1 MTNRIPLI
9 VNPGAAQIQEIS
21 STDVLAVPGTL
32 TANVV
37 KTDNYQYA
45 NGQPFSGGGGG
56 SYGDSNV
63 VTLLGDFGSNSVST
77 TGSVTAGQFDVGA
90 NLYIGPGPGGGT
102 FVLANVDTSLV
113 TLSQGANGAAFV
125 GWQEVLFG
133 PGGNIATIN
142 FNPDGNGQGNMV
154 VSTGPTSSQYT
165 WTFDN
170 TGNLTAPGNIKANAI
185 TLKNTDDFAQIV
197 FSSDGGATNNGQ
209 IKVDGGTNM
218 TINAASNFYVKQSGQ
233 DRLAITNTT
242 SDLMASTNVRIQSNK
257 TGSAYTWTF
266 DTDGNLIVP
275 PSSVISPASGTVGLA
290 TTDGNTYAYADAS
303 GFYID
308 TLYNTA
314 EYEWHFDNTGNLTL
328 PTNGDLLFS
337 ANTTLGSQAGSN
349 GNITVNP
356 DGTGQLIVTNT
367 TPAQFGN
374 TLSVAGNITTSGV
387 FNGNGAGLTNVTASL
402 LGNVQGTQANVT
414 VQAGSYSWVFD
425 NTGNITLPTN
435 GDLVFSANTT
445 LGSQAGSN
453 GNITVNP
460 DGTGQFIVT
469 STTPAYFGNV
479 ITAAGNVTVLG
490 TGAISTPNRP
500 GFRVYGNGVTGG
512 LNVTTNGTG
521 ILNGN
526 NWAVDYNQGGFLN
539 STTGVFTAPVA
550 GLYQVNLV
558 ARVANNVAPA
568 SQAAVI
574 KNYGSA
580 NVNQVFWE
588 TAANCTTNHF
598 GVSTTSK
605 LAVGDTL
612 TLKVTLGN
620 VSFDANDNWSV
631 VYLG

>member
-1 MTNRIPLI
+1 MLSNTA
-9 VNPGAAQIQEIS
+9 VNTGYIS
-21 STDVLAVPGTL
+21 
-32 TANVV
+32 
-37 KTDNYQYA
+37 
-45 NGQPFSGGGGG
+45 
-56 SYGDSNV
+56 
-63 VTLLGDFGSNSVST
+63 
-77 TGSVTAGQFDVGA
+77 
-90 NLYIGPGPGGGT
+90 NL
-102 FVLANVDTSLV
+102 
-113 TLSQGANGAAFV
+113 
-125 GWQEVLFG
+125 
-133 PGGNIATIN
+133 
-142 FNPDGNGQGNMV
+142 
-154 VSTGPTSSQYT
+154 STGPVAYVNFSGSGANAGNILFLTGNSNSLSTLNSMIY
-165 WTFDN
+165 DK
-170 TGNLTAPGNIKANAI
+170 TGNLTVPGNIASAGNVSAAGYVYGNGAFLTGI
-185 TLKNTDDFAQIV
+185 AA
-197 FSSDGGATNNGQ
+197 SSSLAGNLVGN
-209 IKVDGGTNM
+209 
-218 TINAASNFYVKQSGQ
+218 INANTYSINNLPSLSVTGNIVSSGTFVGNGSGLSNIQLTAVGN
-233 DRLAITNTT
+233 ITG
-242 SDLMASTNVRIQSNK
+242 SQSNV
-257 TGSAYTWTF
+257 TLIAGSYSW
-266 DTDGNLIVP
+266 I
-275 PSSVISPASGTVGLA
+275 
-290 TTDGNTYAYADAS
+290 
-303 GFYID
+303 
-308 TLYNTA
+308 
-314 EYEWHFDNTGNLTL
+314 FDNTGNLTL